1 MKIRHKDPG
10 TKTELS
16 MTSMIDVVFLLLI
29 FFILT
34 FKIVELEGDFGIKM
48 PLAGQSAQAA
58 DDFDVPI
65 TLRMQADADGNLTN
79 MRLVNDDLG
88 TDFEQLRA
96 RVANIVANE
105 PGPGAGTEGEEDKG
119 PEIEIDTDFNLR
131 YEYVI
136 AAITHVS
143 GRKDGDQIVK
153 LIERIKFAAPRR

>member
-1 MKIRHKDPG
+1 MKIRNKEEA

-34 FKIVELEGDFGIKM
+34 FKIVEQEGDFGIKM
-48 PLAGQSAQAA
+48 PLAGSSASSA

-65 TLRMQADADGNLTN
+65 TLRMEADAEGTLRAMKLNETQ
-79 MRLVNDDLG
+79 LG
-88 TDFEQLRA
+88 TDFEQLR
-96 RVANIVANE
+96 RTVAALVGNQA
-105 PGPGAGTEGEEDKG
+105 GPDAADDEG

-136 AAITHVS
+136 EAITHVS
-143 GRKDGDQIVK
+143 GRKEGDQIIK
-153 LIERIKFAAPRR
+153 LVERIKFAAPRR

>member
-1 MKIRHKDPG
+1 MKIRNKEDA

-48 PLAGQSAQAA
+48 PLAGSSASTM

-65 TLRMQADADGNLTN
+65 KLRMEADTDGNLTR
-79 MRLVNDDLG
+79 MRLNEIDLG
-88 TDFEQLRA
+88 TNFDTLRGTITQLVGNQA
-96 RVANIVANE
+96 
-105 PGPGAGTEGEEDKG
+105 GPDAEDGG
-119 PEIEIDTDFNLR
+119 PEVEIDTDFNLR

-153 LIERIKFAAPRR
+153 LVEKIKFAAPRR

>member
-1 MKIRHKDPG
+1 MKIRNKEAP

-48 PLAGQSAQAA
+48 PLAGASSSSM

-65 TLRMQADADGNLTN
+65 TLRMTADADGNLISMKLNETN
-79 MRLVNDDLG
+79 LG
-88 TDFEQLRA
+88 TDFEQLRSMVTSLVGNQA
-96 RVANIVANE
+96 
-105 PGPGAGTEGEEDKG
+105 GPDASEEDG
-119 PEIEIDTDFNLR
+119 PEVEIDTDFNLR

-136 AAITHVS
+136 EAITHVS
-143 GRKDGDQIVK
+143 GRKEGDQIIK
-153 LIERIKFAAPRR
+153 LIEKIKFAAPRR